1 MPAVIQRLI
10 VMPDEGDIHQPT
22 IMDAPVKLINPDG
35 TPYAGGT
42 GRRIPFLPE
51 NTTLKALRKALLDA
65 GLMEPDPQSEPS
77 TAMPAGTTRTPE
89 TQNEETAPDEQDSKD
104 SEEDSL

>member
-10 VMPDEGDIHQPT
+10 VMPDEGDTHQPT

-35 TPYAGGT
+35 TPYTGGT
-42 GRRIPFLPE
+42 GRRIPYLPE
-51 NTTLKALRKALLDA
+51 NTTLKVLRKALLDA
-65 GLMEPDPQSEPS
+65 GLMEPDPQAEPS
-77 TAMPAGTTRTPE
+77 TSMPADTTRTTD
-89 TQNEETAPDEQDSKD
+89 TQDEETASDEQDSKD